1 MPKRFFATELW
12 AEDWFLEM
20 PAEYKLFWFY
30 ILAECD
36 HAGLFKVNVKKFKII
51 TGKNIGMETAIHWFN
66 LGKNRIRRISGKL
79 WLIEDFFN
87 FQYGSTMNLNSKVHE
102 SVQKAYIQAN
112 ISLTSIRGLKD
123 LKDRV
128 KDKDIDKEKKGGMG
142 ENKNVYGLEFTDDG
156 FAVVLTNG
164 EIQKLGQGQILRKK
178 EGTLQPHYVKL
189 GLIE

>member
-30 ILAECD
+30 ILSECD
-36 HAGLFKVNVKKFKII
+36 HAGLFRVNVKKFKII
-51 TGKNIGMETAIHWFN
+51 TGKNIGVETAIHWFN
-66 LGKNRIRRISGKL
+66 MGKERIRRVSEKL

-102 SVQKAYIQAN
+102 SVQKAYNQAN
-112 ISLTSIRGLKD
+112 INLTSIRGLKD

-142 ENKNVYGLEFTDDG
+142 ENKRAISFSADKTEAIFEDGKKQRLGEVQLLEVRRGNLLPKNIT
-156 FAVVLTNG
+156 
-164 EIQKLGQGQILRKK
+164 LGK
-178 EGTLQPHYVKL
+178 
-189 GLIE
+189 IE